1 MAKGK
6 KTGGR
11 KPGSTNKVAAEIKAL
26 AQKHGPEMIEGL
38 LEMARDKEA
47 PHAARVSAHKEVL
60 DRGFGRP
67 AQTVAHTG
75 EDGEGPVLVQ
85 LLNVIDGKTRGIPT
99 RG

>member
-11 KPGSTNKVAAEIKAL
+11 QKGSTNKIAAEIKEL
-26 AQKHGPEMIEGL
+26 AQKHGPAMIEGL

-47 PHAARVSAHKEVL
+47 PHAARVAAHKEVL

-67 AQTVAHTG
+67 AQAITG
-75 EDGEGPVLVQ
+75 EGGEGPVQIESILSIV
-85 LLNVIDGKTRGIPT
+85 DGKTRGIPT
-99 RG
+99 RS

>member
-11 KPGSTNKVAAEIKAL
+11 KPGSTNKLSAEIKAL

-38 LEMARDKEA
+38 LAMARDEEA
-47 PHAARVSAHKEVL
+47 PHASRIAAQKEVL

-67 AQTVAHTG
+67 AQVQILAG
-75 EDGEGPVLVQ
+75 EDGEGPIKHEFSWAVSK
-85 LLNVIDGKTRGIPT
+85 GS
-99 RG
+99 

>member
-11 KPGSTNKVAAEIKAL
+11 KPGSTNKIAAEIKAL

-38 LEMARDKEA
+38 LEMARDGGA
-47 PHAARVSAHKEVL
+47 PHASRIAAQKEVL

-67 AQTVAHTG
+67 AQVQIHAG
-75 EDGEGPVLVQ
+75 EDGEGP
-85 LLNVIDGKTRGIPT
+85 IKIEYTWRK
-99 RG
+99 RS